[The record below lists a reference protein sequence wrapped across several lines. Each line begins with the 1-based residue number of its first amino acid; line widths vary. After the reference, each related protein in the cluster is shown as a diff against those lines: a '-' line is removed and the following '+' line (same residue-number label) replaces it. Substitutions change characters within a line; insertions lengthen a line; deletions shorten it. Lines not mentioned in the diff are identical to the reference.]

1 MSKKLAVIYGA
12 AISLLVSIHI
22 FTFFSTAKSSRVN
35 TKSSSPTV
43 SVEVLMRALE
53 IRCYYIN
60 IKEAVKQKDQ
70 GIFLEIIDGS
80 KVITSRQVYALKNS
94 PSGEFGCYLFIQ
106 KHDEFFNFSLIN
118 GGNQVAWKE
127 KQLKG
132 DKFEMWADKNKML
145 KLGDVFCHE
154 AINNEDAIGMS
165 LSEGNGRKFRLVVKK
180 STFPE

>member
-1 MSKKLAVIYGA
+1 MSKKLAIIYGT

-43 SVEVLMRALE
+43 SVEVLMQALE

-60 IKEAVKQKDQ
+60 IKKAIKQKDQ
-70 GIFLEIIDGS
+70 GIFLEILDGS

-106 KHDEFFNFSLIN
+106 KHDDFFNFSLIN

-132 DKFEMWADKNKML
+132 DKFEMWAGQNKML
-145 KLGDVFCHE
+145 KFGEVFCHE

>member
-70 GIFLEIIDGS
+70 GIFLEILDGS
-80 KVITSRQVYALKNS
+80 KVITSRQVYALKHS

-106 KHDEFFNFSLIN
+106 KHDDFFNFSLIN
-118 GGNQVAWKE
+118 GGNQ
-127 KQLKG
+127 
-132 DKFEMWADKNKML
+132 ML